1 MAVALGLVGG
11 AAVAGAAAVY
21 NAKRE
26 VGAVMDNKVQ
36 KKIDKKCA
44 AFDKDQVHAEMKVS
58 LAEIAMRLCL
68 SLSLSHPS
76 HPPLCF
82 FQEKTFA
89 RLAEDRA
96 PEL

>member
-44 AFDKDQVHAEMKVS
+44 AFDKDQVHAGMKVS
-58 LAEIAMRLCL
+58 RGNRNAIV
-68 SLSLSHPS
+68 SLSHPS
-76 HPPLCF
+76 HPSHPFVFF